1 MDACVERV
9 IRSQVFVLSVCLSL
23 LLLLLLLLLLRLLSS
38 SYDGDGDGDIIN
50 EIMKY
55 AEQISQEER
64 V

>member
-1 MDACVERV
+1 MRGARDSICGL
-9 IRSQVFVLSVCLSL
+9 LSVC
-23 LLLLLLLLLLRLLSS
+23 LLLLLLLRLLSS

-50 EIMKY
+50 EMMKY